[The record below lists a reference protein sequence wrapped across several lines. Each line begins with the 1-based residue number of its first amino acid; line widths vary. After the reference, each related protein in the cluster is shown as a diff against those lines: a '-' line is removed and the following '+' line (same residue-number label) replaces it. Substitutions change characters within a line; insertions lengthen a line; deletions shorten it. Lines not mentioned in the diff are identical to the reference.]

1 MRKMWHLVQ
10 KWNEKIECV
19 FGIYVQE
26 NLRGICNLSRDISL
40 WNYVNE
46 IRLGDMIY
54 KIHALSDCNHWVLV
68 VDYVIPNISLFLN
81 QSKPVMKY
89 MKIQRTWCFSH
100 TVQTWVK

>member
-40 WNYVNE
+40 
-46 IRLGDMIY
+46 
-54 KIHALSDCNHWVLV
+54 
-68 VDYVIPNISLFLN
+68 
-81 QSKPVMKY
+81 
-89 MKIQRTWCFSH
+89 
-100 TVQTWVK
+100 

>member
-1 MRKMWHLVQ
+1 M
-10 KWNEKIECV
+10 
-19 FGIYVQE
+19 
-26 NLRGICNLSRDISL
+26 
-40 WNYVNE
+40 NE

-68 VDYVIPNISLFLN
+68 VDYVIPNISLFLK

-100 TVQTWVK
+100 MVQTWVK